1 MIVLMDGYMVVKLE
15 GNRKVIQETRN
26 MVLAILKPRP
36 VFVHNSNSFQCDCT
50 PPTTSEVRIE
60 RMLEATCKE
69 VRVKL
74 GSTRSDEELEGLCIL
89 AAG

>member
-1 MIVLMDGYMVVKLE
+1 MIVLMDGYMDVKLE

-36 VFVHNSNSFQCDCT
+36 VFVHNLNSFQRDCT
-50 PPTTSEVRIE
+50 PPTASEVRIE

-69 VRVKL
+69 VRGKL
-74 GSTRSDEELEGLCIL
+74 ESSRSDEELEGLCIL